1 MNPTAAT
8 TTEEKAMTSLTATV
22 PARRHPFWRLARV
35 EALLFARSVGSILW
49 TALLPIAAVVVLGA
63 VPATRHPSAS
73 FDGRSWLEVY
83 LPILMMYV
91 FVMASVNFLP
101 EVLAGYR
108 EKGILRRLATTPV
121 PPARL
126 LGAQALIYLTLGV
139 AIDVVILVIG
149 IGFGAPAPRQPVGFA
164 LSLLL
169 VAAATLGIGLLITA
183 LVPNSRAANA
193 AGMLAFFPLI
203 FFAGLWIP
211 RPEMNHVLRTI
222 SDYSPLGAG
231 VRAVGGSLDG
241 HWPAASALLV
251 LVGWAAVCGAIAARR
266 FRWQ

>member
-1 MNPTAAT
+1 MTSATLTAA
-8 TTEEKAMTSLTATV
+8 AA

-35 EALLFARSVGSILW
+35 EALLFARSAGSILW
-49 TALLPIAAVVVLGA
+49 TALLPLAAVVILGC
-63 VPATRHPSAS
+63 VPATRHPSGS
-73 FDGRSWLEVY
+73 FGGQSWLQVY

-91 FVMASVNFLP
+91 FVMSAVNFLP

-126 LGAQALIYLTLGV
+126 LGAQALIYLSLGV
-139 AIDVVILVIG
+139 VIDVVMLVLG
-149 IGFGAPAPRQPVGFA
+149 IGFGVPAPHQPVGFA

-183 LVPNSRAANA
+183 LAPSGRAANA

-211 RPEMNHVLRTI
+211 RPKMNHVLRTI

-231 VRAVGGSLDG
+231 VRAVQGSLDG

-251 LVGWAAVCGAIAARR
+251 LVVWAVGCGAIAARR